1 MPSGAAVI
9 RYDGA
14 RGVVW
19 RIKFTD
25 AAGVQVQETLGPE
38 RDGWTR
44 KRAEAELR
52 DRLVRVERK
61 AWRKP
66 ASVKFAEFAE
76 RWLAESEI
84 TEAWKPK
91 TVVAY
96 RNVVRHHLVPA
107 FRDRTLDSIRAR
119 DVAEY
124 VRRAISKPHSRYK
137 RPLSPAT
144 IGVHLNVLHAIYKA
158 AVVEELVQANP
169 AAGARRP
176 KGQRREW
183 RILEPHEVP
192 RVAAAF
198 SEPIARRMFLTMILT
213 GLRRFELLD
222 LRWAEVDLL
231 DQRLRVRESKSEAG
245 ERSIAIPATL
255 AAELRTHYAGAAYRA
270 DTDYVFSHPT
280 KGSRVSQEWYAEQF
294 RSALAE
300 AGITDYLRPFHDA
313 RHAALTNMA
322 ATGASPIAIMTTA
335 GHRSMAT
342 TRQYLHLAGVVFP
355 DDAAALEARLL
366 GSSVQTA
373 GTNPAEKPVASQ
385 TR

>member
-1 MPSGAAVI
+1 M
-9 RYDGA
+9 
-14 RGVVW
+14 
-19 RIKFTD
+19 
-25 AAGVQVQETLGPE
+25 
-38 RDGWTR
+38 
-44 KRAEAELR
+44 
-52 DRLVRVERK
+52 
-61 AWRKP
+61 
-66 ASVKFAEFAE
+66 KFAEFAE
-76 RWLAESEI
+76 QWLADSEI

-96 RNVVRHHLVPA
+96 RNVVRHHLAPA
-107 FRDRTLDSIRAR
+107 FRDRTLDSIRPL

-124 VRRAISKPHSRYK
+124 VRHAISKPHSRYK
-137 RPLSPAT
+137 RPLSATT
-144 IGVHLNVLHAIYKA
+144 IGVHLNVLHAIYRA

-176 KGQRREW
+176 KTKRHDW

-198 SEPIARRMFLTMILT
+198 SDPVARRMFLTMMLT
-213 GLRRFELLD
+213 GLRRCELLG

-245 ERSIAIPATL
+245 ERSVAIPATL
-255 AAELRTHYAGAAYRA
+255 ANELRAHFSGTAYRA
-270 DTDYVFSHPT
+270 DADFVFSHPT
-280 KGSRVSQEWYAEQF
+280 KGSRVSQEWYAGQF
-294 RSALAE
+294 RAALAE

-342 TRQYLHLAGVVFP
+342 TQQYLHLAGVVFP

-366 GSSVQTA
+366 STSVQTG
-373 GTNPAEKPVASQ
+373 GTNTAEKPVASQ